1 MSYRALDPQAIIA
14 TAARLSARIR
24 ERFPESGLSKVAG
37 EVLAVA
43 EETSAK
49 IEAIRRPRP
58 AQRLWIWAVLALGA
72 AMLVAMVVSMPATSS
87 RLELFPLLQIVESA
101 VNDVVFLGIAVV
113 FLFSLEARKQ
123 RAAALRA
130 LHQLR
135 SLAHVIDM
143 HQLTKDPEHL
153 LSPEAATA
161 SSPRHDLD
169 AFGLSRYLDY
179 CSELLSILSKIAA
192 LYAQDLD
199 DSEVLAAVNDIQGL
213 ATGLSSKIWQ
223 KIVILDNL
231 RERGGHG

>member
-24 ERFPESGLSKVAG
+24 ERFPDSGLSKVAG

-58 AQRLWIWAVLALGA
+58 AQRLWIRAVLALGA
-72 AMLVAMVVSMPATSS
+72 AMLVAMVASMPATSS

-231 RERGGHG
+231 RERSGRG

>member
-1 MSYRALDPQAIIA
+1 MSYRALDPQAIIDTA
-14 TAARLSARIR
+14 TRLRARIA
-24 ERFPESGLSKVAG
+24 ERFPASGLSKVAG

-43 EETSAK
+43 QDTSAD
-49 IEAIRRPRP
+49 IAAVRRPRP

-72 AMLVAMVVSMPATSS
+72 AMLVAMVASMPATSS

-123 RAAALRA
+123 RRAALRA

-153 LSPEAATA
+153 LSPDTATA

-169 AFGLSRYLDY
+169 VFGLSRYLDY
-179 CSELLSILSKIAA
+179 CSELLSLLSKIAA
-192 LYAQDLD
+192 LYAQDVD
-199 DSEVLAAVNDIQGL
+199 DREVLAAVNDIQGL
-213 ATGLSSKIWQ
+213 TNGLSSKIWQ